1 MITTEEIKRVANL
14 MKIDI
19 DDYDAHLEKIQKMIS
34 YFDTLDDA
42 NVSHVNLDLV
52 DVDFDKLRDDIF
64 ISHNTDM
71 RESIKTL
78 ENGFV
83 RAPKMI

>member
-14 MKIDI
+14 MRIDI
-19 DDYDAHLEKIQKMIS
+19 INYDAHIEKIQKMIS

-42 NVSHVNLDLV
+42 DVSNIDLDLV
-52 DVDFDKLRDDIF
+52 DVDFDKLRDDTF
-64 ISHNTDM
+64 IAHNADM
-71 RESIKTL
+71 RKSIKTL

>member
-52 DVDFDKLRDDIF
+52 DVDFDKLRDDTF